1 MSKNIK
7 LTFKRAF
14 TWGIGVFFI
23 LFFFRL
29 LYGYIEKSNNNALG
43 NNGDFFSSIE
53 NLRKNYASEKYADF
67 SKTPMTQPVNQNGA
81 PNFNANQKYEK
92 TASIKSKSSKFEEDK
107 AKTERVT
114 KDFKAVIQYEKNEGK
129 KGSRE
134 IHLLIGVNPVLFD
147 SFYVEIQK
155 IGALSATEITKID
168 KTNEYRQLNA
178 KKVSF
183 EKTLASLNELKSR
196 GGAISDYV
204 ALHDKI
210 LDIENQMQGLGVE
223 LGNFDS
229 ENEFCSIRF
238 SLYEGA
244 SSKKISLIYRIK
256 IALEW
261 TVKYYAMMVFGL
273 LCMSGFVFILLLI
286 IAKFNV
292 LKTVFDRSEL

>member
-1 MSKNIK
+1 MSKNVK

-14 TWGIGVFFI
+14 IWGIGVFFI

-29 LYGYIEKSNNNALG
+29 LYGYIEKSTNHAVG
-43 NNGDFFSSIE
+43 INGDFFSSIE
-53 NLRKNYASEKYADF
+53 NLRKNYASEKYAAADIKI
-67 SKTPMTQPVNQNGA
+67 SANESTP
-81 PNFNANQKYEK
+81 PNFSANQKYEK

-107 AKTERVT
+107 AQTERVT
-114 KDFKAVIQYEKNEGK
+114 KDFKAVVQYEKNEGK
-129 KGSRE
+129 KGNRE
-134 IHLLIGVNPVLFD
+134 IHLLIGVNPILFD
-147 SFYVEIQK
+147 SFYIEIQK
-155 IGALSATEITKID
+155 IGTLNATEITKID

-244 SSKKISLIYRIK
+244 SEKKISLFYRVK
-256 IALEW
+256 VALEW
-261 TVKYYAMMVFGL
+261 TVKYYAVMVFGL
-273 LCMSGFVFILLLI
+273 LCLSGFVFILLLI
-286 IAKFNV
+286 ITKFNL
-292 LKTVFDRSEL
+292 LKSIIDKSEG

>member
-29 LYGYIEKSNNNALG
+29 LYGYIEKSNSNAIG

-53 NLRKNYASEKYADF
+53 NLRKNYASEKFADY
-67 SKTPMTQPVNQNGA
+67 SKMTANQPASQSTT

-92 TASIKSKSSKFEEDK
+92 TASIKSKSSKFEDDK

-134 IHLLIGVNPVLFD
+134 IHLLIGVNPILFD

-155 IGALSATEITKID
+155 IGTLNATEITKID

-210 LDIENQMQGLGVE
+210 LDIERQMQELGVE

-244 SSKKISLIYRIK
+244 SNKKISLFSRIK

-261 TVKYYAMMVFGL
+261 TVKYYALMVFGL
-273 LCMSGFVFILLLI
+273 LCLSGFVFILLLI

-292 LKTVFDRSEL
+292 LKTVFDK

>member
-1 MSKNIK
+1 MSKSIK

-14 TWGIGVFFI
+14 TWGIGVFFL

-29 LYGYIEKSNNNALG
+29 LYGYVEKSNNNSMN

-53 NLRKNYASEKYADF
+53 NLRKNYASEKFAVADIKI
-67 SKTPMTQPVNQNGA
+67 SANQSTT
-81 PNFNANQKYEK
+81 PNFSANQKYEK

-107 AKTERVT
+107 AQTERVT
-114 KDFKAVIQYEKNEGK
+114 KDFKAVVQYEKNEGK
-129 KGSRE
+129 KGNRE

-155 IGALSATEITKID
+155 IGTINATEITKID

-178 KKVSF
+178 KKVSY

-210 LDIENQMQGLGVE
+210 LDIERQMQELGVE

-244 SSKKISLIYRIK
+244 SNKTISLFSRIK

-261 TVKYYAMMVFGL
+261 TVKYYALMVFGL
-273 LCMSGFVFILLLI
+273 LCLSGFVFILLLI
-286 IAKFNV
+286 IVKLNV
-292 LKTVFDRSEL
+292 IKTVIDKSEI

>member
-1 MSKNIK
+1 MAIK
-7 LTFKRAF
+7 FKLMYNRYFQWA
-14 TWGIGVFFI
+14 IGVFFM

-29 LYGYIEKSNNNALG
+29 IYGYLEGNSSNSINNR
-43 NNGDFFSSIE
+43 GDFFNSIQD
-53 NLRKNYASEKYADF
+53 LRKNYASEKSGYDIKF
-67 SKTPMTQPVNQNGA
+67 SQNQSTT
-81 PNFNANQKYEK
+81 PNFNSNQKYEK
-92 TASIKSKSSKFEEDK
+92 TASIKSKTSKFEEDK

-129 KGSRE
+129 KGNRE
-134 IHLLIGVNPVLFD
+134 IHLLIGVNPILFD
-147 SFYVEIQK
+147 SFYLEIQK
-155 IGALSATEITKID
+155 IGTLNATEITKID

-183 EKTLASLNELKSR
+183 EKTLASLIELKSR

-210 LDIENQMQGLGVE
+210 LEIEDKMQGLGVE

-244 SSKKISLIYRIK
+244 SEKQISLIYRIK

-261 TVKYYAMMVFGL
+261 TIKYYAIMVFSL
-273 LCMSGFVFILLLI
+273 LCLSAFIFILLLI
-286 IAKFNV
+286 IGKLN
-292 LKTVFDRSEL
+292 LIKSLID

>member
-1 MSKNIK
+1 MSTNVK
-7 LTFKRAF
+7 LTFKRGF

-29 LYGYIEKSNNNALG
+29 LYGYIEKSTNNAVG
-43 NNGDFFSSIE
+43 INGDFFSSIE
-53 NLRKNYASEKYADF
+53 NLRKNYASEKFADY
-67 SKTPMTQPVNQNGA
+67 SKTPSNQSTT

-107 AKTERVT
+107 AQTERVT
-114 KDFKAVIQYEKNEGK
+114 KDFKAVVQYEKNEGK
-129 KGSRE
+129 KGNRE

-155 IGALSATEITKID
+155 IGTLNATEITKID

-244 SSKKISLIYRIK
+244 SDKKISLFYRVK
-256 IALEW
+256 VALEW
-261 TVKYYAMMVFGL
+261 TVKYYTMMVFGL
-273 LCMSGFVFILLLI
+273 LCLSGFVFILLLI
-286 IAKFNV
+286 ITKFNL
-292 LKTVFDRSEL
+292 LKSIIDKSEG

>member
-1 MSKNIK
+1 MATKFK
-7 LTFKRAF
+7 LMYNRYFQWT
-14 TWGIGVFFI
+14 IGVFFI

-29 LYGYIEKSNNNALG
+29 MYGYLEKNNSNSINTS
-43 NNGDFFSSIE
+43 GDFFSSIQD
-53 NLRKNYASEKYADF
+53 LRKNYASEKGGNDIKF
-67 SKTPMTQPVNQNGA
+67 SPNQSTPPS
-81 PNFNANQKYEK
+81 FNSNQKYEK
-92 TASIKSKSSKFEEDK
+92 TASIKSKTSKFEDDK

-129 KGSRE
+129 KGNRE
-134 IHLLIGVNPVLFD
+134 IHLLIGVNPILFD
-147 SFYVEIQK
+147 SFYLEIQK
-155 IGALSATEITKID
+155 IGTLNATEITKID

-183 EKTLASLNELKSR
+183 EKTLASLIELKSR

-210 LDIENQMQGLGVE
+210 LEIEDKMQGLGVE

-244 SSKKISLIYRIK
+244 SEKQISLIYRIK

-261 TVKYYAMMVFGL
+261 TIKYYAIMVFSL
-273 LCMSGFVFILLLI
+273 LCLSGFIFILLLI
-286 IAKFNV
+286 IGKLN
-292 LKTVFDRSEL
+292 LIKSLID

>member
-1 MSKNIK
+1 MSKNVK

-14 TWGIGVFFI
+14 IWGIGVFFS

-29 LYGYIEKSNNNALG
+29 LYGYVEKSNNNAMG
-43 NNGDFFSSIE
+43 INADFFSSIE
-53 NLRKNYASEKYADF
+53 NLRRNYASEKYADF
-67 SKTPMTQPVNQNGA
+67 SKTPKNPSVNEGGT

-92 TASIKSKSSKFEEDK
+92 TASIKSKSSNFEEDK

-114 KDFKAVIQYEKNEGK
+114 KDFKAVVQYEKNEGK
-129 KGSRE
+129 KGNRE

-155 IGALSATEITKID
+155 IGTLNATEITKID

-178 KKVSF
+178 KKISF
-183 EKTLASLNELKSR
+183 EKTLASLNELKAR

-244 SSKKISLIYRIK
+244 STKTISLFSRIK

-261 TVKYYAMMVFGL
+261 TIKYYAIMVFGL
-273 LCMSGFVFILLLI
+273 LSLSGFVFILLLI

-292 LKTVFDRSEL
+292 LKTIIDKS

>member
-1 MSKNIK
+1 MAIHFK
-7 LTFKRAF
+7 LMYKRYFRWA
-14 TWGIGVFFI
+14 IGVFFM
-23 LFFFRL
+23 LFIFRL
-29 LYGYIEKSNNNALG
+29 IYGYVEKNDNNAVS
-43 NNGDFFSSIE
+43 NRGDFFSSIQD
-53 NLRKNYASEKYADF
+53 LRKNYASEKGGNDIKF
-67 SKTPMTQPVNQNGA
+67 SPNQSTS
-81 PNFNANQKYEK
+81 PSFNSNQKYEK
-92 TASIKSKSSKFEEDK
+92 TASIKAKTSKFEADK
-107 AKTERVT
+107 AQTERVT
-114 KDFKAVIQYEKNEGK
+114 KDFKAVVQYEKNEGK
-129 KGSRE
+129 KGNRE

-147 SFYVEIQK
+147 SFYIEMQK
-155 IGALSATEITKID
+155 IGTLNATEITKID

-183 EKTLASLNELKSR
+183 EKTLASLNELKAR

-244 SSKKISLIYRIK
+244 SEKQISLIYRLK

-261 TVKYYAMMVFGL
+261 TIKYYAIMVFGL
-273 LCMSGFVFILLLI
+273 LCLSGFIFILLLI
-286 IAKFNV
+286 IGRLNLIKSIIDKA
-292 LKTVFDRSEL
+292 D